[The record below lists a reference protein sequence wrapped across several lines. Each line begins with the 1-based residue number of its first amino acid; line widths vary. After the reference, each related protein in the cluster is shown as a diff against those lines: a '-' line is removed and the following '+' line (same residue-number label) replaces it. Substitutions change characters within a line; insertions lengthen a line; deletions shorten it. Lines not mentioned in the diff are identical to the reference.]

1 MKFTIEEVCKELAGR
16 LTTKGEKLNMSERSI
31 REQAERLVA
40 LVADDETEMS
50 DFVDKVLPLFKTMD
64 NNVRNDVSGL
74 AKELKETFSKKPSKT
89 KVDTEEEVDGNDFSK
104 LLEKIEGLEKRIA
117 ENDKQRKVLDRR
129 ASILDKIK
137 DKGVKNTEWVNSL
150 LDEMPLGGDEFDA
163 DKSVER
169 IVKLYNGAK
178 AGVDSDITP
187 DIPRGDDK
195 ARMTSLQKTIQSAKK
210 LGESRNLIDKN

>member
-74 AKELKETFSKKPSKT
+74 AKELKETMSKKTSKT
-89 KVDTEEEVDGNDFSK
+89 KVDTEESSNRVKTGIDHIVAEKDGGDGSIVVQRK
-104 LLEKIEGLEKRIA
+104 LLSTQ
-117 ENDKQRKVLDRR
+117 N
-129 ASILDKIK
+129 
-137 DKGVKNTEWVNSL
+137 L
-150 LDEMPLGGDEFDA
+150 LLFF
-163 DKSVER
+163 R
-169 IVKLYNGAK
+169 
-178 AGVDSDITP
+178 
-187 DIPRGDDK
+187 
-195 ARMTSLQKTIQSAKK
+195 
-210 LGESRNLIDKN
+210 